1 VDVPAWTLVS
11 VLCGDEM
18 GVFVQRN
25 FDRYAVSKA
34 KWLVLPALM
43 ALSTNLT
50 GCDAYNKGFNQAF
63 DKSLHDSCVKSAV
76 ANSAPADAAERYCSC
91 MVGQLQGL
99 SAAEKQSLNPS
110 SDKVRAAADHCK
122 ASIAPATPAAP
133 T

>member
-1 VDVPAWTLVS
+1 M
-11 VLCGDEM
+11 M

-25 FDRYAVSKA
+25 FDRCAVSKA

-43 ALSTNLT
+43 ALSASLA

-76 ANSAPADAAERYCSC
+76 GNSAPPDAAERYCSC
-91 MVGQLQGL
+91 MVSQLQGL
-99 SAAEKQSLNPS
+99 PVSEKQSLNPS
-110 SDKVRAAADHCK
+110 SDKLRAAADHCK
-122 ASIAPATPAAP
+122 ASITPATPAAP